1 VLVSDF
7 YPFVIL
13 FPLIALRVPIGF
25 GLLLS
30 GLFTYWMA
38 GEASFL
44 SVVRIFLD
52 APKHYTLLAIP
63 FFVLTADLLVAGGLI
78 DLLFEG
84 VRAWLGRLPG
94 GLGSVTVAGTM
105 IFGGISGSSSAD
117 AAALSKIGTEGMA
130 TQGFPRD
137 FSACMVASS
146 STLAIM
152 IPPSIAM
159 VIYGSLTDTS
169 IGALTF
175 GGITPGILF
184 GLIHM
189 AYVAWVARRRRIG
202 ADERRYTWG
211 ERWGY
216 SLRLVPIFGIMFV
229 VLWGFY
235 TGQFTATEVSTMS
248 ALASLLVALF
258 IYRTLVPRDIPRVLA
273 KTAGTSASIFLII
286 AGATVFAKALTVSG
300 FTARAVT
307 LIKAAH
313 LAPWQFMLGVTV
325 ILYFLGCFL
334 EGVALNVMTTPVLA
348 PIAQS
353 LGIDLVQYG
362 IFLIFNIEVA
372 LISPPVGLN
381 LFIAS
386 AATGVPLEQM
396 YRKIWPFV
404 IILLAGA
411 MTLIFF
417 PGLALW
423 LPRLVYG
430 QP

>member
-1 VLVSDF
+1 MLLRDF
-7 YPFVIL
+7 YPFAIL
-13 FPLIALRVPIGF
+13 FPLIALRIPIGL
-25 GLLLS
+25 GLLLA
-30 GLFTYWMA
+30 GLFTYWIA
-38 GEASFL
+38 GETSFL
-44 SVVRIFLD
+44 GVVRIFLD
-52 APKHYTLLAIP
+52 ASKHYTLLAIP
-63 FFVLTADLLVAGGLI
+63 FFILTADLLVSGGLV
-78 DLLFEG
+78 DLLFAG

-105 IFGGISGSSSAD
+105 VFGGISGSSAAD
-117 AAALSKIGTEGMA
+117 AAALSKIGTQGMA
-130 TQGFPRD
+130 TQGFPRE

-175 GGITPGILF
+175 GGIIPGVLF

-189 AYVAWVARRRRIG
+189 AYVAWVAHRTGIG
-202 ADERRYTWG
+202 ADERRYSWA
-211 ERWGY
+211 ERWRY
-216 SLRLVPIFGIMFV
+216 CLQLVPIFGIMFV

-235 TGQFTATEVSTMS
+235 TGEFTATEVGTMS
-248 ALASLLVALF
+248 TLASLVAAVC
-258 IYRTLVPRDIPRVLA
+258 IYRTLTLREIPRILA

-300 FTARAVT
+300 FTERAVT

-313 LAPWQFMLGVTV
+313 LAPWQFMLGATV

-353 LGIDLVQYG
+353 LGIDLVLYG
-362 IFLIFNIEVA
+362 LFLIFNIEVA

-386 AATGVPLEQM
+386 TATGVPLEKM
-396 YRKIWPFV
+396 YRNIWPFV
-404 IILLAGA
+404 LILLTGVL
-411 MTLIFF
+411 TLIFF
-417 PGLALW
+417 PAVGLW
-423 LPRLVYG
+423 LPRLIYG
-430 QP
+430 P

>member
-1 VLVSDF
+1 VRLSDF
-7 YPFVIL
+7 YPFAIL
-13 FPLIALRVPIGF
+13 FPLIAVRVPIGF

-44 SVVRIFLD
+44 GVVRIFLD

-63 FFVLTADLLVAGGLI
+63 FFILTADLLVMGGMI
-78 DLLFEG
+78 GLLFAG

-105 IFGGISGSSSAD
+105 IFGGISGSSAAD
-117 AAALSKIGTEGMA
+117 AAALSRIGTEGMA
-130 TQGFPRD
+130 TQGFPRE

-146 STLAIM
+146 STLAIL

-175 GGITPGILF
+175 GGIVPGILF

-189 AYVAWVARRRRIG
+189 AYVAWVARRQGIG
-202 ADERRYTWG
+202 ADERRYTWT
-211 ERWGY
+211 ERWRYG
-216 SLRLVPIFGIMFV
+216 LRLLPIFGIMFV

-248 ALASLLVALF
+248 ALASLLVALI
-258 IYRTLVPRDIPRVLA
+258 IYRTLALRDIPRVLG

-286 AGATVFAKALTVSG
+286 AGATVFAKALTISG
-300 FTARAVT
+300 FTGRAVT

-313 LAPWQFMLGVTV
+313 LAPWEFMLGVTV

-362 IFLIFNIEVA
+362 LFLIFNIEIA

-381 LFIAS
+381 LFISS
-386 AATGVPLEQM
+386 AATGVPLERM

-423 LPRLVYG
+423 LPRVIYG
-430 QP
+430 S

>member
-1 VLVSDF
+1 MLLSDF
-7 YPFVIL
+7 YPFAIL

-38 GEASFL
+38 GEMTFFN
-44 SVVRIFLD
+44 VVRIFLD

-63 FFVLTADLLVAGGLI
+63 FFIMTADLLVAGGLI
-78 DLLFEG
+78 ELLFAG

-130 TQGFPRD
+130 TQGFPRE

-146 STLAIM
+146 ATLAIM

-189 AYVAWVARRRRIG
+189 AYVGWIGRRRGIG
-202 ADERRYTWG
+202 ADERRYSWA
-211 ERWGY
+211 ERWSY
-216 SLRLVPIFGIMFV
+216 SLRLLPIFGIMFV

-235 TGQFTATEVSTMS
+235 TGEFTATEVSTMS
-248 ALASLLVALF
+248 VLASLLVGLL
-258 IYRTLVPRDIPRVLA
+258 IYRTLHIRDIPRILA

-286 AGATVFAKALTVSG
+286 AGATVFAKALTISG
-300 FTARAVT
+300 FTARTVV

-313 LAPWQFMLGVTV
+313 LAPWQFMLGVTA

-334 EGVALNVMTTPVLA
+334 EGIALNVMTTPVLA

-362 IFLIFNIEVA
+362 LFLIFNIEVA

-386 AATGVPLEQM
+386 AATGVPLEEM

-404 IILLAGA
+404 IILLTGV
-411 MTLIFF
+411 MTLIFL

-423 LPRLVYG
+423 LPRLIYG
-430 QP
+430 

>member
-1 VLVSDF
+1 MLVSDF
-7 YPFVIL
+7 YPFALL

-38 GEASFL
+38 GEHAFL
-44 SVVRIFLD
+44 SVIRIFFD

-63 FFVLTADLLVAGGLI
+63 FFILTADFLVAGGLI
-78 DLLFEG
+78 ALLFEG
-84 VRAWLGRLPG
+84 ARAWLGRMPG

-105 IFGGISGSSSAD
+105 IFGGISGSSAAD
-117 AAALSKIGTEGMA
+117 AAAFSKIGTEGMS
-130 TQGFPRD
+130 TQGFRRD
-137 FSACMVASS
+137 FAACLVASS
-146 STLAIM
+146 ATLDIM

-189 AYVAWVARRRRIG
+189 AYVAWVARRQGIG
-202 ADERRYTWG
+202 LDERRYAWA

-216 SLRLVPIFGIMFV
+216 GLRLLPIFGIMFV

-258 IYRTLVPRDIPRVLA
+258 IYRTLVPRDIPRVLT
-273 KTAGTSASIFLII
+273 KTAATSAAIFLII

-307 LIKAAH
+307 LIKAAN

-334 EGVALNVMTTPVLA
+334 EGIALNVMTTPVLA

-362 IFLIFNIEVA
+362 LFLVFNIEVA

-396 YRKIWPFV
+396 YRRIWPFV
-404 IILLAGA
+404 IILLAGVLS
-411 MTLIFF
+411 LIFF
-417 PGLALW
+417 PGYALW
-423 LPRLVYG
+423 LPRLIYR
-430 QP
+430 